1 MTIRDLYRRA
11 WIPTFRNYVWFLAGL
26 AGIVALWLFVE
37 WVVILSPLAGN
48 RAVWWVMHVGYFF
61 LTAIPET
68 ALIRVADNVAVGR
81 EPLSRV
87 LPDVTTVVR
96 YTILKFV
103 VLPAFVV
110 GLLLLVLPGLWLG
123 ARLLFSGFC
132 TVIESRPVVA
142 SIRHSV
148 ALTRGRPPRRM
159 LLVPSL
165 VLINLLGLAL
175 LGVGL
180 LVTAP
185 LSYVVLA
192 GAYREALGESC
203 YRTGL
208 PDHRK

>member
-11 WIPTFRNYVWFLAGL
+11 WIPTFRNYAWFLAGL
-26 AGIVALWLFVE
+26 AGIVAVWLFVE

-68 ALIRVADNVAVGR
+68 ALIRVDDNAAAGR

-132 TVIESRPVVA
+132 TVIESRPVLA
-142 SIRHSV
+142 SIRRSV
-148 ALTRGRPPRRM
+148 ALTRGRTGRRM
-159 LLVPSL
+159 LLVLSL

-180 LVTAP
+180 LVTTP

-192 GAYREALGESC
+192 QAYREALGKS
-203 YRTGL
+203 R
-208 PDHRK
+208 PSQR